1 MPFWKF
7 ELIFLVIQASCL
19 PKLALCNPALSSSST
34 TVPATR
40 TQPEVS
46 SSQGTFPPSSTEA
59 GSSPSAVSGVG
70 PSTAA
75 PTSGVTCNVP
85 AVRLTNT
92 NLSFLYL
99 MQTPEVRNKYWN
111 CLSFWSLMKLKLL
124 LSSMTMKLE

>member
-7 ELIFLVIQASCL
+7 ELIFLAIQASCL
-19 PKLALCNPALSSSST
+19 PKLASSSSSFRSSFSFSST

-59 GSSPSAVSGVG
+59 GSSSSATSGVG

-75 PTSGVTCNVP
+75 PTSGVSCNVQ
-85 AVRLTNT
+85 AVRKTN
-92 NLSFLYL
+92 
-99 MQTPEVRNKYWN
+99 
-111 CLSFWSLMKLKLL
+111 
-124 LSSMTMKLE
+124 